1 MVECLTSKNVE
12 YGKTFDVENVENVVN
27 VKTSKTSK
35 IWNVENVNMER
46 PNAELLKR
54 RKGETSI
61 KKESPKNY
69 NLAQIIQKNFN
80 TMASAINWT

>member
-1 MVECLTSKNVE
+1 
-12 YGKTFDVENVENVVN
+12 
-27 VKTSKTSK
+27 
-35 IWNVENVNMER
+35 MER

-80 TMASAINWT
+80 TMASAIN